1 MQMADLQDHLLA
13 VGHDLERLRTLLS
26 ESCELLLRGFD
37 HANEALGGIDKRHA
51 PEAIEALR
59 ASLQGAVVA
68 LQFEDMANQLLRHT
82 QTRVQSCADRLAAQ
96 AFGDDDEDG
105 AAQITPPPSRP
116 NPVTQDEM
124 DAGSVELF

>member
-1 MQMADLQDHLLA
+1 MQIADLQDHLLA

-26 ESCELLLRGFD
+26 DSCALLLHGFD
-37 HANEALGGIDKRHA
+37 RAHDALGGLDPRHA
-51 PEAIEALR
+51 PEAVAALR
-59 ASLQGAVVA
+59 DSLQGAVVA

-82 QTRVQSCADRLAAQ
+82 QARVQSCADRLAAE
-96 AFGDDDEDG
+96 AFGDDEDG
-105 AAQITPPPSRP
+105 EALVTPPPSRP